1 MEKFKEFI
9 TFKNLFIAGLVI
21 AILMLSTCDNK
32 NKNIKIVKI
41 PEVVIKSDTV
51 FIEKKINTIQI
62 KYKDGTA
69 VVNKDIY
76 ENYNKEIDTV
86 KKKEIFVESI
96 TIREY
101 KNTVIDND
109 TAKVIVNSKVQG
121 KLLSVQADLFIKEKE
136 IKLEINK
143 NPRLSL
149 VTGIDLYYNKLEF
162 NPVINAGIQTRN
174 GNTYKIGTALDKSVM
189 IGFSKTF
196 TIIK

>member
-51 FIEKKINTIQI
+51 LVYKIVPKNV
-62 KYKDGTA
+62 KAKDGTV
-69 VVNKDIY
+69 VVNKDTYDKY
-76 ENYNKEIDTV
+76 EQEKDTV
-86 KKKEIFVESI
+86 KKKEIFIEA
-96 TIREY
+96 TQIRND
-101 KNTVIDND
+101 KTTVLDND
-109 TAKVIVNSKVQG
+109 IAKVVVNSTVEG
-121 KLLSVQADLFIKEKE
+121 RLVSLQADVTLKERKIE
-136 IKLEINK
+136 VEVNK

-149 VTGIDLYYNKLEF
+149 VLGTDLYYNELKF
-162 NPVINAGIQTRN
+162 NPVVNAGIQTRN
-174 GNTYKIGTALDKSVM
+174 GSTYKAGVALDKSVM